1 MGHAGA
7 MPAAVRRGEADVKA
21 RNVSLRVICV
31 LVLTAVFVA
40 ATAAFTFFDIRTQTE
55 HMEDSLAEEARTFAR
70 EMDAVWQFMDNSQY
84 TINNTSDGVFE
95 FKGLHCAIVG
105 KSVGA
110 IFSAGND
117 YSIRYTNFEP
127 RRAQDKPDSF
137 EAEALTLFNEE
148 KDVTEFYRIVDGDAD
163 EGERVRTSADDGTA
177 QFRYAQALRVNESC
191 LECHGEPAGELDITG
206 FAKEGWTLDSIGGA
220 ISVVIPLE
228 RQYQALRQNVVR
240 DVGFFLLLATFI
252 GLVVFGLMTV
262 FVLRPLEAM
271 KRAFGA
277 VGEGRLGHSMDDA
290 GTAREVSS
298 LIERF
303 NAMAG
308 ELRVTY
314 EGLEEQVEARTQ
326 DLRRANEELAAQRD
340 SLEALSE
347 KLAKE
352 SQFKSD
358 MLSMVNHEL
367 RTPLTSII
375 TLSQIA
381 LESGGIDA
389 EERSSWEEVRKSS
402 SVLLGMINNML
413 DIARSDAGA
422 MAVSMELMDLGDIV
436 ASVQGT
442 VGPLAVGA
450 RVSLAVAVAPDVPL
464 VNGDY
469 EKMLRIL
476 ENLGTNAVKFTPPGG
491 SVSIGAAREA
501 ATGDVLV
508 TVADDG
514 IGIAE
519 ENRER
524 IFDRFFQV
532 DSSPTRIYGGSGL
545 GLALVREYATA
556 QGYTVSAESTLGQG
570 STFTVRIPATA
581 VVELGEDE

>member
-1 MGHAGA
+1 
-7 MPAAVRRGEADVKA
+7 MPVKM
-21 RNVSLRVICV
+21 RNVSLRLISV
-31 LVLTAVFVA
+31 LVLTVVFVIATAVF
-40 ATAAFTFFDIRTQTE
+40 TAFDIRTQTE
-55 HMEDSLAEEARTFAR
+55 NMETSLAEEARTFAR

-84 TINNTSDGVFE
+84 TINNTTDGTYE

-110 IFSAGND
+110 IFSAGNN

-127 RRAQDKPDSF
+127 RRAQDRPDAF
-137 EAEALTLFNEE
+137 EAEALTRFNGPGDEWE
-148 KDVTEFYRIVDGDAD
+148 YYRIVGDEPGEAD
-163 EGERVRTSADDGTA
+163 RAQTAADDGAA
-177 QFRYAQALRVNESC
+177 QFRYVQALRVNESC
-191 LECHGEPAGELDITG
+191 LECHGTPAGEIDITG
-206 FAKEGWTLDSIGGA
+206 FPKEGWTLDSVGGA

-228 RQYQALRQNVVR
+228 QQYQALRENVVR

-271 KRAFGA
+271 KAAFEE

-298 LIERF
+298 LIDRF
-303 NAMAG
+303 NAMAA

-352 SQFKSD
+352 SQVKSD
-358 MLSMVNHEL
+358 LLSMVNHEL

-381 LESGGIDA
+381 LESGGPDA
-389 EERSSWEEVRKSS
+389 DERSSWEEVRRSS

-422 MAVSMELMDLGDIV
+422 MAVSMELMDLGDIA

-442 VGPLAVGA
+442 VGPLALGA
-450 RVSLAVAVAPDVPL
+450 RVSLTTAVAPDVPL

-476 ENLGTNAVKFTPPGG
+476 ENLGTNAVKFTAPGG
-491 SVSIGAAREA
+491 SVSIAVSREA

-508 TVADDG
+508 SVSDDG

-519 ENRER
+519 EDCER

-532 DSSPTRIYGGSGL
+532 DSSATRIYSGSGL
-545 GLALVREYATA
+545 GLALVREYASA
-556 QGYTVSAESTLGQG
+556 QGYTVSVESELGRG
-570 STFTVRIPATA
+570 STFVVRIPAGA
-581 VVELGEDE
+581 VVELDRDE

>member
-137 EAEALTLFNEE
+137 EAEALTLFGEGSAIE
-148 KDVTEFYRIVDGDAD
+148 HYRIVEDDDDAD
-163 EGERVRTSADDGTA
+163 RAQTSADSGAA
-177 QFRYAQALRVNESC
+177 QFRYVQALRVNESC
-191 LECHGEPAGELDITG
+191 LECHGEPAGEIDITG
-206 FAKEGWTLDSIGGA
+206 FPMEGWTLDSVGGA

-228 RQYQALRQNVVR
+228 QQYQALRDNVIR
-240 DVGFFLLLATFI
+240 DVAFFLLLATFI
-252 GLVVFGLMTV
+252 GIVVFGLMTA

-277 VGEGRLGHSMDDA
+277 VGEGRLEHSMDDA
-290 GTAREVSS
+290 GTAREIAS

-303 NAMAG
+303 NAMAK

-314 EGLEEQVEARTQ
+314 AGLEDQVAERTR

-352 SQFKSD
+352 SQVKSD
-358 MLSMVNHEL
+358 LLSMVNHEL

-381 LESGGIDA
+381 LESNGGDV

-422 MAVSMELMDLGDIV
+422 MAVSRELMDLGDIV
-436 ASVQGT
+436 ASAQGT
-442 VGPLAVGA
+442 IGPLAVGA
-450 RVSLAVAVAPDVPL
+450 RVGLKTAVAPDVPL

-476 ENLGTNAVKFTPPGG
+476 ENLGTNAVKFTSPGG
-491 SVSIGAAREA
+491 AVSIEVTREA
-501 ATGDVLV
+501 ASGDVLV
-508 TVADDG
+508 RVIDDG
-514 IGIAE
+514 IGIAKE
-519 ENRER
+519 DRER

-532 DSSPTRIYGGSGL
+532 DSSATRVYNGSGL
-545 GLALVREYATA
+545 GLALVREYAVA
-556 QGYTVSAESTLGQG
+556 QGYAVSVESELGRG
-570 STFTVRIPATA
+570 SAFTVRIPASEA
-581 VVELGEDE
+581 VELGDEE

>member
-1 MGHAGA
+1 MR
-7 MPAAVRRGEADVKA
+7 MRT
-21 RNVSLRVICV
+21 VSLRVISV
-31 LVLTAVFVA
+31 LVLTVVFVI
-40 ATAAFTFFDIRTQTE
+40 ATVVFTLFDIRTQTE
-55 HMEDSLAEEARTFAR
+55 HMEASLVEEARTFAR

-84 TINNTSDGVFE
+84 TINNTSDGTYE
-95 FKGLHCAIVG
+95 FKGLHCAVVG

-110 IFSAGND
+110 IFSAGNN
-117 YSIRYTNFEP
+117 YAIRYTNFEP
-127 RRAQDKPDSF
+127 RRAQDKPDAF
-137 EAEALTLFNEE
+137 EAEALTLFNAE
-148 KDVTEFYRIVDGDAD
+148 KDVTEFYRIMDGGTDGD
-163 EGERVRTSADDGTA
+163 GRVRTAADDGAA
-177 QFRYAQALRVNESC
+177 QFRYVQALRVNESC
-191 LECHGEPAGELDITG
+191 LECHGEPAGEIDITG

-220 ISVVIPLE
+220 ISVVIPLDQ
-228 RQYQALRQNVVR
+228 QYRALRQNVVR

-271 KRAFGA
+271 KRAFGE

-381 LESGGIDA
+381 LESGGTDA

-442 VGPLAVGA
+442 VGPLALGA
-450 RVSLAVAVAPDVPL
+450 RVGLTTAVAPDVPL

-491 SVSIGAAREA
+491 SVSIGATRDA

-519 ENRER
+519 EDRER

-532 DSSPTRIYGGSGL
+532 DSSPTRIYSGSGL
-545 GLALVREYATA
+545 GLALVREYAAA
-556 QGYTVSAESTLGQG
+556 QGYTVTVKSVLGEGSA
-570 STFTVRIPATA
+570 FTVRIPASA
-581 VVELGEDE
+581 VVELDEDE

>member
-1 MGHAGA
+1 MR
-7 MPAAVRRGEADVKA
+7 MRT
-21 RNVSLRVICV
+21 VSLRVISV
-31 LVLTAVFVA
+31 LVLTVVFVIATAVF
-40 ATAAFTFFDIRTQTE
+40 TLFDIRTQTE
-55 HMEDSLAEEARTFAR
+55 HMEASLVEEARTFAR

-84 TINNTSDGVFE
+84 TINNTSDGTYE
-95 FKGLHCAIVG
+95 FKGLHCAVVG

-110 IFSAGND
+110 IFSAGNN
-117 YSIRYTNFEP
+117 YAIRYTNFQP
-127 RRAQDKPDSF
+127 RRAQDKPDAF

>member
-1 MGHAGA
+1 MK
-7 MPAAVRRGEADVKA
+7 M
-21 RNVSLRVICV
+21 RNVSLRAITIAA
-31 LVLTAVFVA
+31 LSAVFVVA
-40 ATAAFTFFDIRTQTE
+40 VVVFTLFDIRVQTE
-55 HMEDSLAEEARTFAR
+55 QMEDSLAEEARTFAR

-84 TINNTSDGVFE
+84 TINNTTDGVYE

-127 RRAQDKPDSF
+127 RRAQDKPDAF
-137 EAEALTLFNEE
+137 EAEALTLF
-148 KDVTEFYRIVDGDAD
+148 TESPEVREYARIVDGGASDVSRAQ
-163 EGERVRTSADDGTA
+163 TSAAGDA
-177 QFRYAQALRVNESC
+177 PQFRYVQALSVNESC
-191 LECHGEPAGELDITG
+191 LECHGEPVGEIDVTG
-206 FAKEGWTLDSIGGA
+206 FPKEGWTLDSVGGA
-220 ISVVIPLE
+220 VSIVIPLE
-228 RQYQALRQNVVR
+228 QQYQALRDDVIR
-240 DVGFFLLLATFI
+240 DVAFFLLLATFI
-252 GLVVFGLMTV
+252 GIVVFGLMTV
-262 FVLRPLEAM
+262 FVLRPLESM
-271 KRAFGA
+271 KRAFGE
-277 VGEGRLGHSMDDA
+277 VGEGRLRQSMDSGGA
-290 GTAREVSS
+290 AREVSS

-303 NAMAG
+303 NAMAA

-314 EGLEEQVEARTQ
+314 EGLEDQVAERTR

-352 SQFKSD
+352 SQVKSD
-358 MLSMVNHEL
+358 LLSMVNHEL

-381 LESGGIDA
+381 LESNGGNA

-422 MAVSMELMDLGDIV
+422 MAVNIELMDLGDIV
-436 ASVQGT
+436 ASAQGT
-442 VGPLAVGA
+442 IGPLALGA
-450 RVSLAVAVAPDVPL
+450 RVGLKTAVAPDVPL

-476 ENLGTNAVKFTPPGG
+476 ENLGTNAVKFTPAGG
-491 SVSIGAAREA
+491 TVSIVVSRELS
-501 ATGDVLV
+501 TGDVLV
-508 TVADDG
+508 RVLDDG

-524 IFDRFFQV
+524 IFERFFQV
-532 DSSPTRIYGGSGL
+532 DSSATRIYNGSGL
-545 GLALVREYATA
+545 GLALVREYAVA
-556 QGYTVSAESTLGQG
+556 QGYTVSVESELGRG
-570 STFTVRIPATA
+570 SAFTVRIPASAT
-581 VVELGEDE
+581 VELGDDE

>member
-1 MGHAGA
+1 
-7 MPAAVRRGEADVKA
+7 MPVKM
-21 RNVSLRVICV
+21 RNVSLRLISV
-31 LVLTAVFVA
+31 LVLTVVFVIATAVF
-40 ATAAFTFFDIRTQTE
+40 TAFDIRTQTE
-55 HMEDSLAEEARTFAR
+55 NMETSLAEEARTFAR

-84 TINNTSDGVFE
+84 TINNTTDGTYE

-110 IFSAGND
+110 IFSAGNN

-127 RRAQDKPDSF
+127 RRAQDRPDAF
-137 EAEALTLFNEE
+137 EAEALTRFNGPGDEWE
-148 KDVTEFYRIVDGDAD
+148 YYRIVGDEPGEAD
-163 EGERVRTSADDGTA
+163 RAQTAADDGAA
-177 QFRYAQALRVNESC
+177 QFRYVQALRVNESC
-191 LECHGEPAGELDITG
+191 LECHGTPAGEIDITG
-206 FAKEGWTLDSIGGA
+206 FPKEGWTLDSVGGA

-228 RQYQALRQNVVR
+228 QQYQALRENVVR

-271 KRAFGA
+271 KAAFEE
-277 VGEGRLGHSMDDA
+277 VGEGRLGHCMDDA

-298 LIERF
+298 LIDRF
-303 NAMAG
+303 NAMAA

-352 SQFKSD
+352 SQVKSD
-358 MLSMVNHEL
+358 LLSMVNHEL

-381 LESGGIDA
+381 LESGGSDA
-389 EERSSWEEVRKSS
+389 DERGSWEEVRRSS

-422 MAVSMELMDLGDIV
+422 MAVSMELMDLGDIA

-442 VGPLAVGA
+442 VGPLALGA
-450 RVSLAVAVAPDVPL
+450 RVSLTTAVAPDVPL

-476 ENLGTNAVKFTPPGG
+476 ENLGTNAVKFTAPGG
-491 SVSIGAAREA
+491 SVSIAVSRET

-508 TVADDG
+508 SVSDDG
-514 IGIAE
+514 IGIAKE
-519 ENRER
+519 DCER

-532 DSSPTRIYGGSGL
+532 DSSATRIYSGSGL
-545 GLALVREYATA
+545 GLALVREYASA
-556 QGYTVSAESTLGQG
+556 QGYTVSVESELGRG
-570 STFTVRIPATA
+570 STFVVRIPAGA
-581 VVELGEDE
+581 VVELDGDE